1 MIWHRVR
8 NFVSPLLGKNAPD
21 DVVGVVAAEGCH
33 DGQDDKHTSES
44 MNDRHPWELLVR
56 YGAGDAMPNE
66 LARIASWRD

>member
-8 NFVSPLLGKNAPD
+8 SFVSPLLGKNAPD
-21 DVVGVVAAEGCH
+21 DVVGVAATEGCH